1 MTNTVRNNY
10 FTGVRLGFLFAFS
23 ALSIISSSEAGV
35 SLPILLLGLFFI
47 SCMLVKELVPG
58 LWKIPAYIVGVILIG
73 LLIYFGDRGFLLLA
87 FYLAFEVLAE
97 IKASVKWYAVIVL
110 AAFAPNPY
118 GTGMQ
123 VMVVTLLAVCYIQH
137 YHIVLGY
144 KEQMLKDTIIEQDLK
159 KDIYLKDAES
169 KAEIRKNMLL
179 AENKL
184 LEGRS
189 RLAQTLHD
197 KLGHNIN
204 GSIYQLEAIKVILD
218 KNPDKSKAMLQGVID
233 QMRGGMDEIRAIL
246 RKERPEK
253 KEQSMLQLYKLC
265 EDCNEKGVEMELNTS
280 GDMSLISEA
289 NWEIILDNAFEA
301 VTNSMKYSK
310 CTRILLSIIVM
321 NKMVRCSIADNGIGC
336 RQLKD
341 GMGISGMRSRVRG
354 AGGTLSFETEN
365 GFTVNMLLPM

>member
-47 SCMLVKELVPG
+47 SCMLVKELLNGV
-58 LWKIPAYIVGVILIG
+58 WKIPAYAVGVILSG
-73 LLIYFGDRGFLLLA
+73 LLIYFGGRGFLLLT
-87 FYLAFEVLAE
+87 FFLAFEILAE
-97 IKASVKWYAVIVL
+97 IKAPVKWYAVIVL

-137 YHIVLGY
+137 YFIVLEY
-144 KEQMLKDTIIEQDLK
+144 QKQMMKETIIEQDLK
-159 KDIYLKDAES
+159 KDIYLKDVES

-189 RLAQTLHD
+189 KLAQTLHD

-204 GSIYQLEAIKVILD
+204 GSIYQLEAIKVIMD
-218 KNPDKSKAMLQGVID
+218 KDPEKSKAMLQGVID

-265 EDCNEKGVEMELNTS
+265 EDCNDKGVEMELSTS
-280 GDMSLISEA
+280 GEISIIPESH
-289 NWEIILDNAFEA
+289 WEIILDNAFEA
-301 VTNSMKYSK
+301 VTNAMKYSK
-310 CTRILLSIIVM
+310 CTRIDVSIVVM
-321 NKMVRCSIADNGIGC
+321 NKMVRCSISDNGVGC
-336 RQLKD
+336 KKLND
-341 GMGISGMRSRVRG
+341 GMGISGMRSRVRS
-354 AGGTLSFETEN
+354 AGGTISFETEA
-365 GFTVNMLLPM
+365 GFAVNMLLPM

>member
-47 SCMLVKELVPG
+47 SCMLVKELLNGV
-58 LWKIPAYIVGVILIG
+58 WKIPAYAVGVILSG
-73 LLIYFGDRGFLLLA
+73 LLIYFGGRGFLLLA
-87 FYLAFEVLAE
+87 FFLAFEILAE
-97 IKASVKWYAVIVL
+97 IKASVKWYAIIVL

-137 YHIVLGY
+137 YFIVLEY
-144 KEQMLKDTIIEQDLK
+144 QKQMMKETIIEQDLK
-159 KDIYLKDAES
+159 KDIYLKDVES

-189 RLAQTLHD
+189 KLAQTLHD

-204 GSIYQLEAIKVILD
+204 GSIYQLEAIKVIMD
-218 KNPDKSKAMLQGVID
+218 KDPEKSKAMLQGVID

-265 EDCNEKGVEMELNTS
+265 EDCNDKGVEMELSTS
-280 GDMSLISEA
+280 GEISIIPESH
-289 NWEIILDNAFEA
+289 WEIILDNAFEA
-301 VTNSMKYSK
+301 VTNAMKYSK
-310 CTRILLSIIVM
+310 CTRIDVSIVVM
-321 NKMVRCSIADNGIGC
+321 NKMVRCSISDNGVGC
-336 RQLKD
+336 KKLND
-341 GMGISGMRSRVRG
+341 GMGISGMRSRVRS
-354 AGGTLSFETEN
+354 AGGTISFETEA
-365 GFTVNMLLPM
+365 GFAVNMLLPM